1 MLNRS
6 GKLSSLKTQLC
17 PGWLT
22 AAVCNMSAIIL
33 NSHLGFFVLLLV
45 VFLFSFISTSQVID
59 REVWVLC
66 TSEEIG
72 WEDCVR
78 NVEWVLLNVG

>member
-1 MLNRS
+1 
-6 GKLSSLKTQLC
+6 
-17 PGWLT
+17 
-22 AAVCNMSAIIL
+22 
-33 NSHLGFFVLLLV
+33 VLLLF

-78 NVEWVLLNVG
+78 NVE